1 MRRLSPWADD
11 GPLELLLIGAHPDD
25 IEIGSGA
32 SVMKWVREGRTSRAT
47 WIVFSSTPER
57 EAEARQSAAA
67 LLTGVP
73 DVTVRVL
80 PFRDGYLPYQG
91 EAIKDLFEEVKG
103 STSPDLILT
112 HDRDDR
118 HQDHRLVGELTWQ
131 TFRDHLIL
139 EYEVPKFD
147 GELSPPNTYVE
158 VPEWAMEEKLRLLRE
173 HFPSQ
178 AGRPWFTEATFSGLA
193 RLRGVECRS
202 SSGHAEAFRCR
213 KIVLR

>member
-11 GPLELLLIGAHPDD
+11 GPLELLLVGAHPDD
-25 IEIGSGA
+25 IEIGCGA
-32 SVMKWVREGRTSRAT
+32 SVLRWVREGRVSRAT
-47 WIVFSSTPER
+47 WVVFSSTPER

-67 LLTGVP
+67 FLGGVP
-73 DVTVRVL
+73 DVTVRVQQ
-80 PFRDGYLPYQG
+80 FRDGYLPYQG
-91 EAIKDLFEEVKG
+91 EAIKDLFEEIKG
-103 STSPDLILT
+103 STSPDLVLT

-147 GELSPPNTYVE
+147 GELSQPNTYVE
-158 VPEWAMEEKLRLLRE
+158 VPDWAMHEKLRLLRE

-178 AGRPWFTEATFSGLA
+178 ADRPWFSEPTFRGMA
-193 RLRGVECRS
+193 RLRGVESRS

-213 KIVLR
+213 KIVFG